1 MKTYQKRAKALQIA
15 NSLKKEGWNFSDAQK
30 QGWKV
35 VRAIEAMRQDE
46 IVIRFNKEGEEVP
59 EQRTA
64 TLSPAFFNYTSTGT
78 KTRKE
83 NPLQIKFYDTLK
95 NGFRSF
101 NAGRF
106 VSFAQAQ
113 LPF

>member
-1 MKTYQKRAKALQIA
+1 MQSA

-46 IVIRFNKEGEEVP
+46 IVIRFHKDGEEIP

-64 TLSPAFFNYTSTGT
+64 TLSPAFFNYTSTST
-78 KTRKE
+78 KARKE
-83 NPLQIKFYDTLK
+83 NPLQVKFWDTTK
-95 NGFRSF
+95 NAWRSF
-101 NAGRF
+101 KAERF
-106 VSFAQAQ
+106 VSFAQTQ
-113 LPF
+113 IPF

>member
-15 NSLKKEGWNFSDAQK
+15 NSLKSQGWNFGDAQR

-35 VRAIEAMRQDE
+35 VRAIEAMKKDE
-46 IVIRFNKEGEEVP
+46 VVLRFLKEGEEVP

-64 TLSPAFFNYTSTGT
+64 TLSPAFFSYTATST

-83 NPLQIKFYDTLK
+83 NPLQVVFYDTLK

-106 VSFAQAQ
+106 VSYKSSP